1 MKETAIIYYSLAN
14 GNTYSIARRIQQQAG
29 GRLIRIETVRPYM
42 GSYDNIVAAGQE
54 EVNRLYCPPLQPVDI
69 RWDDIGT
76 VILGTPTWWYTMAPA
91 MRTFLT
97 EHDFHGKV
105 VIPFVTNGGW
115 TGHVMEDIASLIPGS
130 LIRCPLTVT
139 FDVAG
144 KGTIEQSTPDLSEW
158 LQQVRH
164 VVAPASSGYPS
175 VI

>member
-1 MKETAIIYYSLAN
+1 MKKVLIVYYSLAN
-14 GNTYSIARRIQQQAG
+14 GNTYQIARRLQQVVG
-29 GRLIRIETVRPYM
+29 GDLARIETVHPYT
-42 GSYDNIVAAGQE
+42 GSYDDIVAQGQR
-54 EVNRLYCPPLQPVDI
+54 EVDERYCPEITEPSVSLANYD
-69 RWDDIGT
+69 
-76 VILGTPTWWYTMAPA
+76 VIALGTPTWWYTMAPA

>member
-29 GRLIRIETVRPYM
+29 GRLIRIETVRPYT

-54 EVNRLYCPPLQPVDI
+54 EVNRLYCPPLQPADI
-69 RWDDIGT
+69 HWDDIGT
-76 VILGTPTWWYTMAPA
+76 VILGTPTWRYTMAPA

-97 EHDFHGKV
+97 EHDFHGKI

-115 TGHVMEDIASLIPGS
+115 PRHVMEDIASLIPGS

-164 VVAPASSGYPS
+164 IVAPESSEHPAA
-175 VI
+175 I

>member
-14 GNTYSIARRIQQQAG
+14 GNTYSIARRVQQQAG
-29 GRLIRIETVRPYM
+29 GRLIRIATVRPYT
-42 GSYDNIVAAGQE
+42 GSYDNIVAAGKE
-54 EVNRLYCPPLQPVDI
+54 EVDRLYCPPLQPADI
-69 RWDDIGT
+69 RWGDIGT

-97 EHDFHGKV
+97 EHDFHGKI

-115 TGHVMEDIASLIPGS
+115 PGHVMEDIASLIPGS

-139 FDVAG
+139 LDVAG

-164 VVAPASSGYPS
+164 IVAPESSEHPAA
-175 VI
+175 I

>member
-29 GRLIRIETVRPYM
+29 VRLIRIETVRPYT
-42 GSYDNIVAAGQE
+42 GRYDHIVAAGQE
-54 EVNRLYCPPLQPVDI
+54 EVNRLYCPPLQPADI
-69 RWDDIGT
+69 HWDDIGT

-97 EHDFHGKV
+97 EHDFHGKI

-115 TGHVMEDIASLIPGS
+115 PGHVMEDIASLITGS

-164 VVAPASSGYPS
+164 IVAPESSEHPAA
-175 VI
+175 I

>member
-29 GRLIRIETVRPYM
+29 GRLIRIETVRPYT

-54 EVNRLYCPPLQPVDI
+54 EVNRLYCPPLQTADI
-69 RWDDIGT
+69 HWDDIGT
-76 VILGTPTWWYTMAPA
+76 VILGTSTWWYTMAPA

-97 EHDFHGKV
+97 EHDFHGKI

-115 TGHVMEDIASLIPGS
+115 PGHVMEDIASLIPGS

-164 VVAPASSGYPS
+164 IVAPESSEHPAA
-175 VI
+175 I